1 MVAVMDYWG
10 LISMKIKHC
19 IFPRISA
26 ENTTPQ
32 LVSIEEGRR
41 LSGNESRSS
50 FYRALAAGEMDAVK
64 RGRRTL
70 VSVDSIRRRLDA
82 LPKAAF
88 GTSKPANSKLEA

>member
-1 MVAVMDYWG
+1 MTVLKNHQPMLFELGEA
-10 LISMKIKHC
+10 
-19 IFPRISA
+19 A
-26 ENTTPQ
+26 

-41 LSGNESRSS
+41 MSGNESRSS

-88 GTSKPANSKLEA
+88 GASKPANSKLEA

>member
-1 MVAVMDYWG
+1 MTVLKNHQPMLFELGGAV
-10 LISMKIKHC
+10 
-19 IFPRISA
+19 
-26 ENTTPQ
+26 

-70 VSVDSIRRRLDA
+70 VSVDSIRRRLNA

-88 GTSKPANSKLEA
+88 GSTKPATLKSEG

>member
-1 MVAVMDYWG
+1 MPV
-10 LISMKIKHC
+10 LKKHQPML
-19 IFPRISA
+19 FELGEA
-26 ENTTPQ
+26 A

-41 LSGNESRSS
+41 MSGNESRSS

-88 GTSKPANSKLEA
+88 GASKPANSKLEA